1 VGDYIRE
8 GKLGRGGM
16 MKFRQK
22 KCKIL
27 MAVQCEKMSWALTI
41 IGAVQFRSKGVP
53 SQACKGS
60 VPLALNWVPP
70 SMYGKW
76 D

>member
-8 GKLGRGGM
+8 GKMGRGGI

-27 MAVQCEKMSWALTI
+27 MAVQ
-41 IGAVQFRSKGVP
+41 FRSKGNP
-53 SQACKGS
+53 SQACKGR
-60 VPLALNWVPP
+60 VPLTLNWVPP
-70 SMYGKW
+70 SMDGKW